1 MYRSRFLGSPKNL
14 DVLYTGTIYLL
25 TLYNILKTISSTIIT
40 MFLFKDKIDN
50 VSRESTSLLTEE
62 TS

>member
-25 TLYNILKTISSTIIT
+25 TLYNILKTIH
-40 MFLFKDKIDN
+40 DN
-50 VSRESTSLLTEE
+50 FFNNNNHVLV
-62 TS
+62 

>member
-25 TLYNILKTISSTIIT
+25 TLYNILKTISSTIMT

>member
-50 VSRESTSLLTEE
+50 VSRGSTSLLTEE